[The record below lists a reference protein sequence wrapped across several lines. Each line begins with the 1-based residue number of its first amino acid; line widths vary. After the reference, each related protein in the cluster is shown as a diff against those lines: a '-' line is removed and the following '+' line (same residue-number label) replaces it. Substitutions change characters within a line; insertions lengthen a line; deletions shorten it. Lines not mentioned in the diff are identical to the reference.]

1 MAADPFMKWN
11 SRPQAVNSISLNFLL
26 MEESFSF
33 RIGDLVLYKNNQ
45 LIAFNKPAG
54 LPVQEDKT
62 GDKSLVALAEIYC
75 KGEVNLVHRIDRPVS
90 GVVLFARTHAALADL
105 NEQFK
110 QRKVHKT
117 YLAVVGQAPPEPE
130 ATLVHYLQKNAR
142 QNRGIA
148 LVNETPGSEMA
159 ELHYKQIA
167 ASDRYFLLEIDLH
180 TGRHHQIRA
189 QLAAIGCPIKGDNK
203 YGFKRANPDRSIH
216 LHAWKLSFE
225 HPVTRERET
234 IVAPVPEDKLWT
246 SFGI

>member
-1 MAADPFMKWN
+1 MDEP
-11 SRPQAVNSISLNFLL
+11 
-26 MEESFSF
+26 FSF

-45 LIAFNKPAG
+45 LIAFNKPPG

-75 KGEVNLVHRIDRPVS
+75 KGSVQLVHRIDRPAS
-90 GVVLFARTHAALADL
+90 GVVLFARTHSALADL

-130 ATLVHYLQKNAR
+130 ATLVHYIHKNAK
-142 QNRGIA
+142 QNRAIA
-148 LVNETPGSEMA
+148 LVNETPGSEYA
-159 ELHYKQIA
+159 ELHYRQIA
-167 ASDRYFLLEIDLH
+167 ASERYFLLEIDLH

-225 HPVTRERET
+225 HPVTRDRET
-234 IVAPVPEDKLWT
+234 IVAPLPEEALWN
-246 SFGI
+246 SFLVR